1 MGKKNLFFIFLFIGL
16 FLSAQE
22 AIREVGVM
30 PDGLSESS
38 GLLFF
43 NDRLITH
50 NDSGNLPEL
59 YEIDTLSLTISR
71 TVTIGNV
78 SNHDWEDI
86 AQDETYIYIGD
97 FGNNNGTRENL
108 AIYRI
113 AKSDYLT
120 SNSLMAEKIEFS
132 YEDQTSFEN
141 NGNSDWDAEAL
152 FVMEDQL
159 VVLTKQWN
167 AQGTLAYTVPTEP
180 GSYKAKKLDGFAVD
194 GLVTGADYD
203 PISGKLYLVGYSP
216 SLSPFLYKIDGASK
230 SKIFEGAVER
240 LEVGVNMAQIESI
253 ARLDS
258 ETYFLSSERF
268 ERADLGFLLKSKL
281 YAFSTAPVDAE
292 EEEEQVEEEEQAE
305 EEEEEQEE
313 QEEQE
318 EDQGPID
325 EGEDEG
331 TVDPIIEG
339 PDPETDGSSSDRL
352 ILKKQ
357 FGSPFLEYRLSHD
370 DRVLGRAL
378 YDASG
383 RRMAYTL
390 GSRIDSNSI
399 DISGL
404 RTGLYFVTLVLEKEV
419 LSRAFIAP

>member
-1 MGKKNLFFIFLFIGL
+1 MGKKNLFLIFLFIGL
-16 FLSAQE
+16 SLSAQE
-22 AIREVGVM
+22 AIREVGEM

-71 TVTIGNV
+71 TVTVGNV

-97 FGNNNGTRENL
+97 FGNNNGTRKNL

-132 YEDQTSFEN
+132 YEDQTAFEN

-167 AQGTLAYTVPTEP
+167 TQGTLAYAVPTEP
-180 GSYKAKKLDGFAVD
+180 GSYKAKKLDGYAVD

-203 PISGKLYLVGYSP
+203 PVSGQLYLVGYSP
-216 SLSPFLYKIDGASK
+216 SLSPFLYKIDGVSK
-230 SKIFEGAVER
+230 TKIFEGAVER
-240 LEVGVNMAQIESI
+240 LEVDVNLAQIESI
-253 ARLDS
+253 AQVDS
-258 ETYFLSSERF
+258 ETYFMSSERF

-281 YAFSTAPVDAE
+281 YALSTDPVDA
-292 EEEEQVEEEEQAE
+292 EEEEQVEEEEE
-305 EEEEEQEE
+305 TEEEEQA
-313 QEEQE
+313 EQE

-331 TVDPIIEG
+331 TVDPIIGG
-339 PDPETDGSSSDRL
+339 PDPETDVSSSDRL

-357 FGSPFLEYRLSHD
+357 FGSPFLEYRLRHD

-404 RTGLYFVTLVLEKEV
+404 RTGLYFVTLVLENEV

>member
-1 MGKKNLFFIFLFIGL
+1 MGKKRLFLALFFIGL
-16 FLSAQE
+16 SLSAQE
-22 AIREVGVM
+22 AIREVGEM

-86 AQDETYIYIGD
+86 AQDETFIYIGD

-120 SNSLMAEKIEFS
+120 SNTLMAEKIEFS

-167 AQGTLAYTVPTEP
+167 TQGTVAYAVPIEP
-180 GSYKAKKLDGFAVD
+180 GSYKAKRLDGYAVD

-203 PISGKLYLVGYSP
+203 PVSGQLYLVGYSP

-230 SKIFEGAVER
+230 TNIFEGPVER
-240 LEVGVNMAQIESI
+240 LKVDVNMAQIESI
-253 ARLDS
+253 AQVDA

-281 YAFSTAPVDAE
+281 YAFSTDPVDTE
-292 EEEEQVEEEEQAE
+292 EEEEPVEEEEQAE
-305 EEEEEQEE
+305 EEEEEEEGQEE
-313 QEEQE
+313 NQES
-318 EDQGPID
+318 ID

-331 TVDPIIEG
+331 AVDPIIGG
-339 PDPETDGSSSDRL
+339 PDPETDGLPSDRL

-404 RTGLYFVTLVLEKEV
+404 RTGLYFVTLVLENEV